1 MSHSATFCARSSHGF
16 LHFRPAQLR
25 EPRLLTFQNEL
36 MPNQANVTVKQIA
49 TATRPK
55 PTRPAWYFVYSC
67 ARAIPPLAAITR
79 KTRPVTSSHN
89 WCATRPKARAL
100 VAAAFPAAR
109 RVRLRPA
116 CCLATRA
123 TTPNFRAAE
132 TLLTP
137 SILTACGATMAE
149 TCDQRTDKRPRA
161 SKAWDDGNVFEGY
174 PFSDAG
180 LRAVEGWHAVHLD
193 GRRFRTR
200 RELHC
205 FGRARISRLT
215 GL

>member
-1 MSHSATFCARSSHGF
+1 
-16 LHFRPAQLR
+16 
-25 EPRLLTFQNEL
+25 
-36 MPNQANVTVKQIA
+36 
-49 TATRPK
+49 
-55 PTRPAWYFVYSC
+55 VYSC

-123 TTPNFRAAE
+123 TTPNFRAVE

-137 SILTACGATMAE
+137 SILTACGDTMTE
-149 TCDQRTDKRPRA
+149 TCGQRTDKRPPA
-161 SKAWDDGNVFEGY
+161 SKTWDDANVFDGY
-174 PFSDAG
+174 PFSDAR
-180 LRAVEGWHAVHLD
+180 LRAVEGWHAVHLGWPAISD
-193 GRRFRTR
+193 ASRASLLWTGAHFAPNRIMIV
-200 RELHC
+200 
-205 FGRARISRLT
+205 FGRPSGHRLAE
-215 GL
+215 